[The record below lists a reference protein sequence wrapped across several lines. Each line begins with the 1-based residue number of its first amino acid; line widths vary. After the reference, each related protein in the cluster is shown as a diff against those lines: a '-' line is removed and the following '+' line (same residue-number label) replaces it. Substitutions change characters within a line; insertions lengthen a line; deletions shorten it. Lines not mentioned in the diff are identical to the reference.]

1 MYYNIV
7 VEFKKGGNK
16 MTSEGKTS
24 IIVQV
29 DEKLKEKLEN
39 NAKQLGITKSAYLR
53 LLIMNDKMLKIQK
66 K

>member
-1 MYYNIV
+1 
-7 VEFKKGGNK
+7 